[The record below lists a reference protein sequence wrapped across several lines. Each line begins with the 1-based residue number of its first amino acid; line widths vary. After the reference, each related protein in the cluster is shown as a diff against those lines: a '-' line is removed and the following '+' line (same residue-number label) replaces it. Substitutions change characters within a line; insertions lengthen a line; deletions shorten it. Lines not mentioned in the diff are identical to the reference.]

1 LTFEIYTV
9 VEVPKVL
16 LGLFGNN
23 VAKVVTSENGI
34 RQSPIPMAKMV
45 DERTDWGRREVAYSY
60 NFLLQSFLK

>member
-23 VAKVVTSENGI
+23 VAKVVNSENGI
-34 RQSPIPMAKMV
+34 RQSQIPMTKMV
-45 DERTDWGRREVAYSY
+45 DEKTDWGWRVGGYSD
-60 NFLLQSFLK
+60 NFLL